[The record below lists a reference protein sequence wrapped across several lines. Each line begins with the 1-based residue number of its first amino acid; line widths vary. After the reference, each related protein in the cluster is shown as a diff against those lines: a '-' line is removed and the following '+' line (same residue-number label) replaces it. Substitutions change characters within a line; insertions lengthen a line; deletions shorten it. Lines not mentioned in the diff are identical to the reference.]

1 MLYTETELSFDVKIA
16 FSAVVESSVCLPCSE
31 DQMKELWMKKLPP
44 MACFFPPVTGFRPDR
59 ANHRP
64 NQGGPIS
71 DPKKDP
77 STLSS

>member
-1 MLYTETELSFDVKIA
+1 MLYTEIELSFDVKIA

-44 MACFFPPVTGFRPDR
+44 TAWCFPPVTGLRPDK
-59 ANHRP
+59 ANH
-64 NQGGPIS
+64 QGGPTS

-77 STLSS
+77 PTLSC

>member
-44 MACFFPPVTGFRPDR
+44 KAWPYR
-59 ANHRP
+59 ANH
-64 NQGGPIS
+64 
-71 DPKKDP
+71 
-77 STLSS
+77 

>member
-44 MACFFPPVTGFRPDR
+44 KAWPYR
-59 ANHRP
+59 ANH
-64 NQGGPIS
+64 QGGPTS
-71 DPKKDP
+71 DPKKDSPTP
-77 STLSS
+77 SC